1 MIDHI
6 LQFTNEAAALTAL
19 GPLGF
24 ASQGRWDTSRVISNQ
39 GIISTEAVWDKTG
52 PSPVLVAPEV
62 KMTGFWVMIAL
73 PNVSAALKAL
83 PALSQIRDR
92 LKAERAETY
101 ISDDKGVI
109 ASSRLAPVFA
119 GSRY

>member
-39 GIISTEAVWDKTG
+39 GIISTEAVW
-52 PSPVLVAPEV
+52 V